1 MTDRLHALA
10 PSNEDLMSLAYDEG
24 TLPEEEREHLDQCPI
39 CQQRLADYK
48 EMNTRMLSHLYRSLC
63 PSAVNLNYY
72 CLGGLPVEVRTG
84 IANHLLDCPLCAD
97 EVAEIRREQASY
109 DLYPEG
115 GFSLRDAVRRIFA
128 NLVVQQ
134 AQPVLRNGQPS
145 TAWPRQYRAE
155 ANDLSLH
162 LSRADNGE
170 IMLLGIITS
179 SDPAKTLNAFEG
191 MTVDLYVAPG
201 PLTETSSAD
210 GEGQGTDSATSPLF
224 STTIDEVGNIFFEE
238 VPPGNYIMVLHLS
251 GQEVIIEGLTID
263 HG

>member
-10 PSNEDLMSLAYDEG
+10 PSNEDLISLVYDEG
-24 TLPEEEREHLDQCPI
+24 LLPEEEREHLAQCPI

-48 EMNTRMLSHLYRSLC
+48 DMNTLMLSHLYRSLC

-72 CLGGLPVEVRTG
+72 CLGGLPVEERTS
-84 IANHLLDCPLCAD
+84 IANHLLDCPLCAG
-97 EVAEIRREQASY
+97 EVVEIRREQASY
-109 DLYPEG
+109 DLFPEG

-134 AQPVLRNGQPS
+134 AQPVLRDVQPS
-145 TAWPRQYRAE
+145 TGWPRQYRAE

-191 MTVDLYVAPG
+191 MAVDLYAAPG
-201 PLTETSSAD
+201 PLVEGSNASSAGRGID
-210 GEGQGTDSATSPLF
+210 KVTSPLF

-238 VPPGNYIMVLHLS
+238 VPPGNYDMILHLKD
-251 GQEVIIEGLTID
+251 QDVVIEGLTID

>member
-10 PSNEDLMSLAYDEG
+10 PSNEDLISLVYDEG
-24 TLPEEEREHLDQCPI
+24 LLPEEEREHLAQCPI

-48 EMNTRMLSHLYRSLC
+48 DMNTLMLSHLYRSLC

-72 CLGGLPVEVRTG
+72 CLGGLPVEERTS
-84 IANHLLDCPLCAD
+84 IANHLLDCPLCAG
-97 EVAEIRREQASY
+97 EVVEIRREQASY
-109 DLYPEG
+109 DLFPEG

-134 AQPVLRNGQPS
+134 AQPVLRDVQPS
-145 TAWPRQYRAE
+145 TGWPRQYRAE

-191 MTVDLYVAPG
+191 MTVDLYTAPG
-201 PLTETSSAD
+201 PLVEGSSVSSD
-210 GEGQGTDSATSPLF
+210 ELGIDKVTSPLF
-224 STTIDEVGNIFFEE
+224 STTIDEIGNIFFEE
-238 VPPGNYIMVLHLS
+238 VPPGNYVMILHLAD
-251 GQEVIIEGLTID
+251 QEVIIEGLTID